1 MKNTITYYIDK
12 LKMIE
17 KIDGN
22 TTSTKFQNIDLL
34 LEDKKEV
41 EQYILEN
48 PSSGRIKIIIK

>member
-1 MKNTITYYIDK
+1 MKNSITYYIEK

-17 KIDGN
+17 NIDGN
-22 TTSTKFQNIDLL
+22 KTSTKFKNLAIL

-48 PSSGRIKIIIK
+48 PKSARIKIIIK